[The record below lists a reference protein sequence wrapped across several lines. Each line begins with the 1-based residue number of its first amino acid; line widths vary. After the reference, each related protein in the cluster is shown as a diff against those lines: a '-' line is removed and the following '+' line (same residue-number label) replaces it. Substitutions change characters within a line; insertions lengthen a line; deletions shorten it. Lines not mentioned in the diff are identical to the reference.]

1 MIGSS
6 ARIQVNDL
14 NDMQN
19 HLREQVYAGV
29 SAFIAECLILRPIR
43 VHPVLNKTRS
53 TANGELNYF
62 DVDTSM
68 GVSMMRKC
76 VGKPIETLMRSSA
89 IELPIG
95 FQ

>member
-1 MIGSS
+1 MIGFS

-19 HLREQVYAGV
+19 HLREQVCWS
-29 SAFIAECLILRPIR
+29 SAFIAECLILRLIR

-62 DVDTSM
+62 DVDTCM
-68 GVSMMRKC
+68 GVSMMRKS
-76 VGKPIETLMRSSA
+76 VGKLIETLMRSSA

-95 FQ
+95 FH